1 MELISHVAHVKM
13 ADGGKAGKLWR
24 NLYHNTSDKRWRRSP
39 VDTETGIQESL
50 SNKRLRPDPWTK
62 KAPIIGRVCMDQFM
76 VDVTAIEDV
85 EFGDKVVI
93 FGRDGKEFLFC

>member
-1 MELISHVAHVKM
+1 M
-13 ADGGKAGKLWR
+13 ATIPVGYGDGYPR
-24 NLYHNTSDKRWRRSP
+24 
-39 VDTETGIQESL
+39 SL
-50 SNKRLRPDPWTK
+50 SNKGYVLIHGQ

-93 FGRDGKEFLFC
+93 FGRDGKEFLSVDTLGELSEDLIMNSCVY